1 MIKLNLLTNV
11 KALQFFHLARQGTAI
26 LIAILLAKSTLST
39 AEIGTYEMLNYIGFL
54 TSFFWTSGLMQGM
67 LGLYPRLEVEKQRLF
82 VFNAYLVFSA
92 LSSIIFLILFL
103 FRHWALLA
111 LAHQPE
117 LDYFDIFLLFSLVNL
132 PAFLLENYYLLHEK
146 PLQLYYWACFS
157 FGLQLVVVLVP
168 VFLGYGL
175 QMSFY
180 GLTVLGALK
189 WLWLTVFTLRN
200 GTWKI
205 DRPLIS
211 KWFSV
216 AVPLVLYALISAIN
230 QSYDSWLVGYF
241 FKGDEPTFALFRYG
255 ARELPMVIA
264 MSNAFSAAMVPA
276 IAKNLEQGLYQ
287 VKEKSKKLF
296 HLLFPAS
303 IALMFGSHWLFPL
316 VFSPA
321 FNQSIPVFNIF
332 LLITISRLVFSRTV
346 LVGLQD
352 NRVILLISLLEFL
365 VHIVAGLAFGGR
377 WGLIGIAG
385 AALLAY
391 SLEKVLICVYLYY
404 RHGIRLSAYTPMRW
418 YILYSTLLF
427 GAFLFNLFL

>member
-26 LIAILLAKSTLST
+26 LIAILLAKSTIST
-39 AEIGTYEMLNYIGFL
+39 ADIGTYEMLNYIGFL

-67 LGLYPRLEVEKQRLF
+67 LGLYPRLDIEKQRLF
-82 VFNAYLVFSA
+82 VFNAYLVFSGIS
-92 LSSIIFLILFL
+92 LFIFSVLFL
-103 FRHWALLA
+103 SRHWALLA
-111 LAHQPE
+111 LIHQPN
-117 LDYFDIFLLFSLVNL
+117 LDYFDIFLVFSLVNL
-132 PAFLLENYYLLHEK
+132 PTFLLENYYLLQEK
-146 PLQLYYWACFS
+146 PLQLYYWAVFS
-157 FGLQLVVVLVP
+157 FGIQLVVVLAP

-175 QMSFY
+175 QVSFY
-180 GLTVLGALK
+180 GLAALGALK
-189 WLWLTVFTLRN
+189 WSWLTFFTLQN

-205 DRPLIS
+205 DHLLLS

-216 AVPLVLYALISAIN
+216 AMPLVLYALISAVN

-276 IAKNLEQGLYQ
+276 IAKNLEQGLSQ

-303 IALMFGSHWLFPL
+303 IALMLGSHWLFPF

-352 NRVILLISLLEFL
+352 NRVILLISLLEFF
-365 VHIVAGLAFGGR
+365 VHIIAGLAFGSR
-377 WGLIGIAG
+377 WGLVGIAW
-385 AALLAY
+385 AAMLAY
-391 SLEKVLICVYLYY
+391 SLEKILICVYLYY
-404 RHGIRLSAYTPMRW
+404 RHGIGLGAYTPMRW
-418 YILYSTLLF
+418 YVLYSILLL
-427 GAFLFNLFL
+427 GAFFFTLFL